1 MEKTW
6 APPTLKTPM
15 AFPTFPQLR
24 RLDLY
29 REILLSVEEHPN
41 NGQLWTA
48 VRLREHSVEDVV
60 AHTRLLEDAGLVVAR
75 FGSPVGNEFGVILRM
90 TNDGYEFLEDSRQLT
105 FWEKAK
111 EHVKS
116 AGVPLTVYALKQ
128 AFDIIV
134 KDKLK

>member
-1 MEKTW
+1 
-6 APPTLKTPM
+6 
-15 AFPTFPQLR
+15 
-24 RLDLY
+24 
-29 REILLSVEEHPN
+29 
-41 NGQLWTA
+41 